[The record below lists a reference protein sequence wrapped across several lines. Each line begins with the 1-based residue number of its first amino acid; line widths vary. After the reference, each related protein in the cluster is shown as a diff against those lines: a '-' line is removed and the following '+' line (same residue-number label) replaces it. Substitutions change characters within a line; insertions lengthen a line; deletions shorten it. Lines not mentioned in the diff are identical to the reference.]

1 MEKTKK
7 KNKLN
12 KSQTTTLA
20 KVEKKLTKTHKKTH
34 RNSQRSLLEKS
45 NLAVNITSAV
55 K

>member
-20 KVEKKLTKTHKKTH
+20 KVEKNEELTKV
-34 RNSQRSLLEKS
+34 SSGEE
-45 NLAVNITSAV
+45 
-55 K
+55 